1 MDAMLDTNVR
11 GLMQMTQVFVPR
23 FRARNAGHII
33 NIGSIAGVEAYPGG
47 SVVRTFLAHSS
58 TVQPNLLCERSHPLC
73 SRNSMI
79 HRYVYVALILQ
90 IRVTNIQPGMVETE
104 FSLVRYHG
112 NQSSADKVYTGLHPL
127 TGDDIAEEIVW
138 AASRPAHVNIAET
151 TVMPVNQAGPYHVA
165 RPLASSK

>member
-1 MDAMLDTNVR
+1 
-11 GLMQMTQVFVPR
+11 
-23 FRARNAGHII
+23 
-33 NIGSIAGVEAYPGG
+33 
-47 SVVRTFLAHSS
+47 
-58 TVQPNLLCERSHPLC
+58 
-73 SRNSMI
+73 MI